1 MEYVLELLT
10 KEWKKLERGFVKVE
24 KLYERTD
31 DIKYYYELEE
41 LNEKKFGISSAIE
54 LIEDNKF
61 YY

>member
-10 KEWKKLERGFVKVE
+10 KERKKLERRFVEVQ
-24 KLYERTD
+24 KLYERTE
-31 DIKYYYELEE
+31 DIKYYGELED
-41 LNEKKFGISSAIE
+41 LNDKKFEISSAIE

>member
-10 KEWKKLERGFVKVE
+10 KEWKKLERRFVKVE

>member
-10 KEWKKLERGFVKVE
+10 KEWEKLVRRFVKVE

-41 LNEKKFGISSAIE
+41 INEKKFEISTAIE
-54 LIEDNKF
+54 LIEESL
-61 YY
+61 